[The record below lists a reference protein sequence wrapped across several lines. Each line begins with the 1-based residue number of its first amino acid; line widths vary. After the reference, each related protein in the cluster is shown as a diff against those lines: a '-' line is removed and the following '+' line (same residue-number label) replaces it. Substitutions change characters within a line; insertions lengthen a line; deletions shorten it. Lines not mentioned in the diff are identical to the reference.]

1 MCLFYIYPILCGA
14 AAKQKVVLNMH
25 QNTQNVQ
32 KQGIPPE
39 RAVALINAMIDRMV
53 NDAGGHVREVIGTLL
68 DIGFTKEE
76 LVDTFQF
83 TQSDVDDCVA
93 ETDDSGEV

>member
-1 MCLFYIYPILCGA
+1 MDNQNLSLIHIL
-14 AAKQKVVLNMH
+14 
-25 QNTQNVQ
+25 
-32 KQGIPPE
+32 
-39 RAVALINAMIDRMV
+39 
-53 NDAGGHVREVIGTLL
+53 IGTLL

>member
-1 MCLFYIYPILCGA
+1 
-14 AAKQKVVLNMH
+14 MH
-25 QNTQNVQ
+25 QNTQNAQ

-39 RAVALINAMIDRMV
+39 RSVALINAMIDRMV
-53 NDAGGHVREVIGTLL
+53 DDAGGHVREVIGTLL

>member
-1 MCLFYIYPILCGA
+1 
-14 AAKQKVVLNMH
+14 MH

-68 DIGFTKEE
+68 DIGFTR
-76 LVDTFQF
+76 
-83 TQSDVDDCVA
+83 CV
-93 ETDDSGEV
+93 

>member
-1 MCLFYIYPILCGA
+1 MCLFYISHIMRRSRKTKRSVEYAPKH
-14 AAKQKVVLNMH
+14 AKCAE
-25 QNTQNVQ
+25 
-32 KQGIPPE
+32 IPPE